1 MDVYIAAITDR
12 EAFSA
17 IRLTLLVALI
27 VVPLNTIFGVAAAW
41 LITKFQFKGKQV
53 LLSLIELPFAVSP
66 VIAGLVFVLL
76 FTPRGALGEWL
87 LEHGVKIIFSVPGI
101 IIATIFVTFPF
112 VARELITV
120 MQAQGKSEEEAA
132 LSLGA
137 SGWKMFWR
145 VTIPNIKWGL
155 LYGMILCNARAI
167 GEFGA
172 VSVVSGH
179 VRGITNTMPLHIE
192 ILYNEYQFSAA
203 FAVATLMSLIAVFTL
218 VIKTG
223 LNGEWKNDNKGI
235 TVSIQIQGVSKQYGT
250 FQALTDIHLDI
261 PKGELVAL
269 LGPSG
274 SGKTTLLRIIA
285 GLEEADGGSIS
296 FDGEDLTDIHVKN
309 RQVGF
314 VFQHYALFKHMN
326 VFENVAFGLK
336 VRKKS
341 LRPSAEAIEEKVIE
355 LLKLVKWMALL
366 NVIQRNYLV
375 DNVNVLH

>member
-1 MDVYIAAITDR
+1 MEPTLLEKKIVKSVSAKKESKLVPGVLITITVLFLSLFLLLPLITIFLKAFERGMDVYIAAITDQ

-218 VIKTG
+218 VIK
-223 LNGEWKNDNKGI
+223 NWIEWRMEK
-235 TVSIQIQGVSKQYGT
+235 
-250 FQALTDIHLDI
+250 
-261 PKGELVAL
+261 
-269 LGPSG
+269 
-274 SGKTTLLRIIA
+274 
-285 GLEEADGGSIS
+285 
-296 FDGEDLTDIHVKN
+296 
-309 RQVGF
+309 RQ
-314 VFQHYALFKHMN
+314 
-326 VFENVAFGLK
+326 
-336 VRKKS
+336 
-341 LRPSAEAIEEKVIE
+341 
-355 LLKLVKWMALL
+355 
-366 NVIQRNYLV
+366 
-375 DNVNVLH
+375 

>member
-1 MDVYIAAITDR
+1 MEPTVLEKNIVKSVSAKKESKLVPGVLITITVLFLSLFLLLPLITIFLKAFERGMDVYIAAITDQ

-87 LEHGVKIIFSVPGI
+87 LEHGVKLIFSVPGI

-112 VARELITV
+112 VARELIPI
-120 MQAQGKSEEEAA
+120 MQVQGKSEEEAA

-145 VTIPNIKWGL
+145 VTLPNIKWGL

-218 VIKTG
+218 VIK
-223 LNGEWKNDNKGI
+223 NWIEWRMEK
-235 TVSIQIQGVSKQYGT
+235 
-250 FQALTDIHLDI
+250 
-261 PKGELVAL
+261 
-269 LGPSG
+269 
-274 SGKTTLLRIIA
+274 
-285 GLEEADGGSIS
+285 
-296 FDGEDLTDIHVKN
+296 
-309 RQVGF
+309 RQ
-314 VFQHYALFKHMN
+314 
-326 VFENVAFGLK
+326 
-336 VRKKS
+336 
-341 LRPSAEAIEEKVIE
+341 
-355 LLKLVKWMALL
+355 
-366 NVIQRNYLV
+366 
-375 DNVNVLH
+375 

>member
-1 MDVYIAAITDR
+1 MEPTLLEKKIVKSVSAKKESKLVPGVLITITVLFLSLFLLLPLITIFLKAFERGMDVYIAAITDQ

-87 LEHGVKIIFSVPGI
+87 LEHGVKLIFSVPGI

-112 VARELITV
+112 VARELIPI

-218 VIKTG
+218 VIK
-223 LNGEWKNDNKGI
+223 NWIEWRMEK
-235 TVSIQIQGVSKQYGT
+235 
-250 FQALTDIHLDI
+250 
-261 PKGELVAL
+261 
-269 LGPSG
+269 
-274 SGKTTLLRIIA
+274 
-285 GLEEADGGSIS
+285 
-296 FDGEDLTDIHVKN
+296 
-309 RQVGF
+309 RQ
-314 VFQHYALFKHMN
+314 
-326 VFENVAFGLK
+326 
-336 VRKKS
+336 
-341 LRPSAEAIEEKVIE
+341 
-355 LLKLVKWMALL
+355 
-366 NVIQRNYLV
+366 
-375 DNVNVLH
+375 

>member
-1 MDVYIAAITDR
+1 MEPTVLEKNIVKSVSAKKESKLVPGVLITITVLFLSLFLLLPLITIFLKAFERGMDVYIAAITDQ

-87 LEHGVKIIFSVPGI
+87 LEHGVKLIFSVPGI

-112 VARELITV
+112 VARELIPI
-120 MQAQGKSEEEAA
+120 MQVQGKSEEEAA

-145 VTIPNIKWGL
+145 VTLPNIKWGL

-218 VIKTG
+218 VIK
-223 LNGEWKNDNKGI
+223 NWIEW
-235 TVSIQIQGVSKQYGT
+235 
-250 FQALTDIHLDI
+250 
-261 PKGELVAL
+261 
-269 LGPSG
+269 
-274 SGKTTLLRIIA
+274 R
-285 GLEEADGGSIS
+285 
-296 FDGEDLTDIHVKN
+296 
-309 RQVGF
+309 
-314 VFQHYALFKHMN
+314 M
-326 VFENVAFGLK
+326 
-336 VRKKS
+336 
-341 LRPSAEAIEEKVIE
+341 EK
-355 LLKLVKWMALL
+355 
-366 NVIQRNYLV
+366 R
-375 DNVNVLH
+375 

>member
-1 MDVYIAAITDR
+1 MEPTVLEKKIVKSVSAKKESKLVPGILITITVLFLSLFLLLPLITIFLKAFERGMDVYIAAITDQ

-87 LEHGVKIIFSVPGI
+87 LEHGVKLIFSVPGI

-112 VARELITV
+112 VARELIPI

-145 VTIPNIKWGL
+145 VTLPNIKWGL

-218 VIKTG
+218 IIK
-223 LNGEWKNDNKGI
+223 NGIEWRMEK
-235 TVSIQIQGVSKQYGT
+235 
-250 FQALTDIHLDI
+250 
-261 PKGELVAL
+261 
-269 LGPSG
+269 
-274 SGKTTLLRIIA
+274 
-285 GLEEADGGSIS
+285 
-296 FDGEDLTDIHVKN
+296 
-309 RQVGF
+309 RQ
-314 VFQHYALFKHMN
+314 
-326 VFENVAFGLK
+326 
-336 VRKKS
+336 
-341 LRPSAEAIEEKVIE
+341 
-355 LLKLVKWMALL
+355 
-366 NVIQRNYLV
+366 
-375 DNVNVLH
+375 

>member
-1 MDVYIAAITDR
+1 MEPTLLEKKIVKSVSAKKESKLVPGILITITVLFLSLFLLLPLITIFLKAFERGMDVYIATITDQ

-87 LEHGVKIIFSVPGI
+87 LEHGVKLIFSVPGI

-112 VARELITV
+112 VARELIPI

-145 VTIPNIKWGL
+145 VTLPNIKWGL

-218 VIKTG
+218 VIK
-223 LNGEWKNDNKGI
+223 NWIEWRMEK
-235 TVSIQIQGVSKQYGT
+235 
-250 FQALTDIHLDI
+250 
-261 PKGELVAL
+261 
-269 LGPSG
+269 
-274 SGKTTLLRIIA
+274 
-285 GLEEADGGSIS
+285 
-296 FDGEDLTDIHVKN
+296 
-309 RQVGF
+309 RQ
-314 VFQHYALFKHMN
+314 
-326 VFENVAFGLK
+326 
-336 VRKKS
+336 
-341 LRPSAEAIEEKVIE
+341 
-355 LLKLVKWMALL
+355 
-366 NVIQRNYLV
+366 
-375 DNVNVLH
+375 

>member
-1 MDVYIAAITDR
+1 MEPTLLEKKIVKSVSAKKESKLVPGILITITVLFLSLFLLLPLITIFLKAFERGMDVYIAAITDQ

-87 LEHGVKIIFSVPGI
+87 LEHGVKLIFSVPGI

-112 VARELITV
+112 VAREVIPI

-145 VTIPNIKWGL
+145 VTLPNIKWGL

-218 VIKTG
+218 VIK
-223 LNGEWKNDNKGI
+223 NWIEWRMEK
-235 TVSIQIQGVSKQYGT
+235 
-250 FQALTDIHLDI
+250 
-261 PKGELVAL
+261 
-269 LGPSG
+269 
-274 SGKTTLLRIIA
+274 
-285 GLEEADGGSIS
+285 
-296 FDGEDLTDIHVKN
+296 
-309 RQVGF
+309 RQ
-314 VFQHYALFKHMN
+314 
-326 VFENVAFGLK
+326 
-336 VRKKS
+336 
-341 LRPSAEAIEEKVIE
+341 
-355 LLKLVKWMALL
+355 
-366 NVIQRNYLV
+366 
-375 DNVNVLH
+375 

>member
-1 MDVYIAAITDR
+1 MEPTVLEKKIVKSVSAKKESKLVPGILITITVLFLSLFLLLPLITIFLKAFERGMDVYIAAITDQ

-87 LEHGVKIIFSVPGI
+87 LEHGVKLIFSVPGI

-112 VARELITV
+112 VARELIPI

-137 SGWKMFWR
+137 SGWKIFWR
-145 VTIPNIKWGL
+145 VTLPNIKWGL

-218 VIKTG
+218 VIK
-223 LNGEWKNDNKGI
+223 NWIEWRMEK
-235 TVSIQIQGVSKQYGT
+235 
-250 FQALTDIHLDI
+250 
-261 PKGELVAL
+261 
-269 LGPSG
+269 
-274 SGKTTLLRIIA
+274 
-285 GLEEADGGSIS
+285 
-296 FDGEDLTDIHVKN
+296 
-309 RQVGF
+309 RQ
-314 VFQHYALFKHMN
+314 
-326 VFENVAFGLK
+326 
-336 VRKKS
+336 
-341 LRPSAEAIEEKVIE
+341 
-355 LLKLVKWMALL
+355 
-366 NVIQRNYLV
+366 
-375 DNVNVLH
+375 

>member
-1 MDVYIAAITDR
+1 MEPTLLEKKIVKSVSVKKESKFVPILFITITILFLSLFLLLPLVTIFMKAFERGIDVYIAAVTDQ

-17 IRLTLLVALI
+17 IRLTLFVAVI
-27 VVPLNTIFGVAAAW
+27 VVPLNTIFGIAAAW

-76 FTPRGALGEWL
+76 FTPRANLGGWL
-87 LEHGVKIIFSVPGI
+87 MEHGIKLIFSVPGI

-112 VARELITV
+112 VARELIPV

-145 VTIPNIKWGL
+145 VTLPNIKWGL

-179 VRGITNTMPLHIE
+179 VRGVTNTMPLHIE

-203 FAVATLMSLIAVFTL
+203 FAVATLMSLIAVVTL
-218 VIKTG
+218 VIK
-223 LNGEWKNDNKGI
+223 NWIEWRMEK
-235 TVSIQIQGVSKQYGT
+235 
-250 FQALTDIHLDI
+250 
-261 PKGELVAL
+261 
-269 LGPSG
+269 
-274 SGKTTLLRIIA
+274 
-285 GLEEADGGSIS
+285 
-296 FDGEDLTDIHVKN
+296 
-309 RQVGF
+309 RQ
-314 VFQHYALFKHMN
+314 
-326 VFENVAFGLK
+326 
-336 VRKKS
+336 
-341 LRPSAEAIEEKVIE
+341 
-355 LLKLVKWMALL
+355 
-366 NVIQRNYLV
+366 
-375 DNVNVLH
+375 

>member
-1 MDVYIAAITDR
+1 MEPTLLEKKIVKSVSVKKESKFVPILFITITILFLSLFLLLPLVTIFMKAFERGINVYIAAVTDQ
-12 EAFSA
+12 EAFLA

-27 VVPLNTIFGVAAAW
+27 VVPLNTIFGIAAAW

-76 FTPRGALGEWL
+76 FTPRANLGGWL
-87 LEHGVKIIFSVPGI
+87 LEHGIKLIFSVPGI

-112 VARELITV
+112 VARELIPV

-145 VTIPNIKWGL
+145 VTLPNIKWGL

-179 VRGITNTMPLHIE
+179 VRGMTNTMPLHIE

-218 VIKTG
+218 VIK
-223 LNGEWKNDNKGI
+223 NWIEWRMEK
-235 TVSIQIQGVSKQYGT
+235 
-250 FQALTDIHLDI
+250 
-261 PKGELVAL
+261 
-269 LGPSG
+269 
-274 SGKTTLLRIIA
+274 
-285 GLEEADGGSIS
+285 
-296 FDGEDLTDIHVKN
+296 
-309 RQVGF
+309 RQ
-314 VFQHYALFKHMN
+314 
-326 VFENVAFGLK
+326 
-336 VRKKS
+336 
-341 LRPSAEAIEEKVIE
+341 
-355 LLKLVKWMALL
+355 
-366 NVIQRNYLV
+366 
-375 DNVNVLH
+375 

>member
-1 MDVYIAAITDR
+1 MEPTLLEKKIVKNVSAKKESKLVPSILITITILFLSLFLLLPLVTIFLKAFEKGFDVYLAAITDQ

-17 IRLTLLVALI
+17 IRLTLLVVLI

-87 LEHGVKIIFSVPGI
+87 LEHGVKLIFSVPGI

-112 VARELITV
+112 VARELIPI

-145 VTIPNIKWGL
+145 VTLPNIKWGL

-218 VIKTG
+218 VIK
-223 LNGEWKNDNKGI
+223 NWIEWRMEK
-235 TVSIQIQGVSKQYGT
+235 
-250 FQALTDIHLDI
+250 
-261 PKGELVAL
+261 
-269 LGPSG
+269 
-274 SGKTTLLRIIA
+274 
-285 GLEEADGGSIS
+285 
-296 FDGEDLTDIHVKN
+296 
-309 RQVGF
+309 RQ
-314 VFQHYALFKHMN
+314 
-326 VFENVAFGLK
+326 
-336 VRKKS
+336 
-341 LRPSAEAIEEKVIE
+341 
-355 LLKLVKWMALL
+355 
-366 NVIQRNYLV
+366 
-375 DNVNVLH
+375 

>member
-1 MDVYIAAITDR
+1 MEPTLLEKKIVKSVSAKKESKLVPGVLITITVLFLSLFLLLPLITIFLKAFERGMDVYIAAITDQ

-112 VARELITV
+112 VARELIPI

-145 VTIPNIKWGL
+145 VTLPNIKWGL
-155 LYGMILCNARAI
+155 LYGMILCNARTI

-218 VIKTG
+218 VIK
-223 LNGEWKNDNKGI
+223 NWIEWRMEK
-235 TVSIQIQGVSKQYGT
+235 
-250 FQALTDIHLDI
+250 
-261 PKGELVAL
+261 
-269 LGPSG
+269 
-274 SGKTTLLRIIA
+274 
-285 GLEEADGGSIS
+285 
-296 FDGEDLTDIHVKN
+296 
-309 RQVGF
+309 RQ
-314 VFQHYALFKHMN
+314 
-326 VFENVAFGLK
+326 
-336 VRKKS
+336 
-341 LRPSAEAIEEKVIE
+341 
-355 LLKLVKWMALL
+355 
-366 NVIQRNYLV
+366 
-375 DNVNVLH
+375 